1 MNKPHNDQP
10 GSNPPGDHQG
20 SNSGP
25 RNHEPHND
33 QHIVLGIDGGG
44 SKTTAKIARLDHDGG
59 ISVLGT
65 GHGGPSN
72 FRLAGAE
79 ISLIS
84 LNRALDEALAH
95 SQVSADQVECSI
107 LALAGSS
114 AADVRQ
120 QISNW
125 AESRGLSTNVDI
137 IHDIVP
143 VLANGTEDGWGVA
156 LIAGTGSVAMGVDE
170 AGRRVIKGGWGHY
183 FGDKAS
189 GFALGNNALAAVVE
203 AADGVGPET
212 ILSEMVLE
220 KLGIVQPRDII
231 TEITS
236 HGDVQRDVAAL
247 APVVSAAAELK
258 DPVACSIVAAAVTE
272 AIKLVAAVV
281 KSMAFSQ
288 AYPLALAGGVACH
301 SELFRTELT
310 AGLKLLN
317 PPPASVRVV
326 TEPVM
331 GCLQIAQEKL
341 LNV

>member
-1 MNKPHNDQP
+1 MNK
-10 GSNPPGDHQG
+10 NPNNQAGNRQSRDSQAGNARASEH
-20 SNSGP
+20 
-25 RNHEPHND
+25 

-44 SKTTAKIARLDHDGG
+44 SKTTAKIARLDQDGG
-59 ISVLGT
+59 IVVLGS

-79 ISLIS
+79 ISLVS
-84 LNRALDEALAH
+84 LNQALDEAL
-95 SQVSADQVECSI
+95 SQAEVSAQQVECSV

-120 QISNW
+120 QIADW
-125 AESRGLSTNVDI
+125 AASRGLTAEVDI

-143 VLANGTEDGWGVA
+143 VLANGTDDAWGIA
-156 LIAGTGSVAMGVDE
+156 LIAGTGSVAMGVDQS
-170 AGRRVIKGGWGHY
+170 GRRIIKGGWGHY

-203 AADGVGPET
+203 AADGIGPET

-220 KLGIVQPRDII
+220 KLGIEQPRDIL

-247 APVVSAAAELK
+247 APVVSAAADLK
-258 DPVACSIVAAAVTE
+258 DPVACSIVEAAVTE
-272 AIKLVAAVV
+272 AVKLVAAVV

-310 AGLKLLN
+310 SRLKLLN

-331 GCLQIAQEKL
+331 GCLQIAHRKL
-341 LNV
+341 CKVA

>member
-1 MNKPHNDQP
+1 MTKPQNNQSGNPQSGKHQSGNHQARDHIFRS
-10 GSNPPGDHQG
+10 GS
-20 SNSGP
+20 
-25 RNHEPHND
+25 
-33 QHIVLGIDGGG
+33 HIVLGIDGGG
-44 SKTTAKIARLDHDGG
+44 SKTTAKIARLEQDGG
-59 ISVLGT
+59 IIVLSSGR
-65 GHGGPSN
+65 GGPSN

-79 ISLIS
+79 ISLVS
-84 LNRALDEALAH
+84 LNQALDEALSHA
-95 SQVSADQVECSI
+95 QVSAQQVECSV

-114 AADVRQ
+114 ADDVRQ
-120 QISNW
+120 QISKW
-125 AESRGLSTNVDI
+125 AESRALTTKVDI

-143 VLANGTEDGWGVA
+143 VLANGTDDGWGVA
-156 LIAGTGSVAMGVDE
+156 LIAGTGSVAMGVNE
-170 AGRRVIKGGWGHY
+170 SGRRVIKGGWGHY

-220 KLGIVQPRDII
+220 KLGIVQARDII

-247 APVVSAAAELK
+247 APVVSAAADLK
-258 DPVACSIVAAAVTE
+258 DPVACSIVAAAVSE

-281 KSMAFSQ
+281 KSMAFSH

-301 SELFRTELT
+301 SELFRTELS

-331 GCLQIAQEKL
+331 GCLQIAREKL

>member
-1 MNKPHNDQP
+1 MNKLQNNQA
-10 GSNPPGDHQG
+10 
-20 SNSGP
+20 SNSQGG
-25 RNHEPHND
+25 NN
-33 QHIVLGIDGGG
+33 QHVVLGIDGGG
-44 SKTTAKIARLDHDGG
+44 SKTTAKIARLHPDGG
-59 ISVLGT
+59 LSVLGS

-79 ISLIS
+79 ISLVS
-84 LNRALDEALAH
+84 LNQALDEALSQA
-95 SQVSADQVECSI
+95 QVSTQQVECSV

-114 AADVRQ
+114 AAEIRQ
-120 QISNW
+120 QISDW
-125 AESRGLSTNVDI
+125 AESRGLTTNVDI

-143 VLANGTEDGWGVA
+143 VLANGTDDGWGVA
-156 LIAGTGSVAMGVDE
+156 LIAGTGSVAMGVDKS
-170 AGRRVIKGGWGHY
+170 GRRVIKGGWGHY

-203 AADGVGPET
+203 AADGIGPET

-220 KLGIVQPRDII
+220 KLGIVQARDII
-231 TEITS
+231 SEITS

-247 APVVSAAAELK
+247 APVVSAAADLK
-258 DPVACSIVAAAVTE
+258 DPVACSIVTDAVTE
-272 AIKLVAAVV
+272 AVKLVTAVV

-310 AGLKLLN
+310 ARLKLLE

-331 GCLQIAQEKL
+331 GCLQIARGKL
-341 LNV
+341 LQVE